1 MKNLNRLTIF
11 FVGLVF
17 VGCSSSSTTP
27 DSSSPEKNGQG
38 NQYTVVCRNEMQ
50 DCFQRCQE
58 LCPKGYIVVNRVR
71 GVRVGTQT
79 DYTVIIRCKR

>member
-1 MKNLNRLTIF
+1 MKSF
-11 FVGLVF
+11 FLLVF
-17 VGCSSSSTTP
+17 LFLMGCSSSP
-27 DSSSPEKNGQG
+27 DAANSPAPEKNVQG
-38 NQYTVVCRNEMQ
+38 NQYTIVCRNEMQ
-50 DCFQRCQE
+50 DCFQRCQD